1 MVTKPITRVVV
12 MVQFVGGSNC
22 EHPSYKVWW
31 AWLVQSS
38 FGGGVSLIWYE
49 KNLCY
54 WYITFSI
61 RSPQLLSCWH
71 DTVICS
77 EWSPSIVLPWWMVP
91 FGKYNRSPAS
101 RITSKIGSPMSSSVK
116 LELEYRAKV
125 SDSDLKYPTEYN
137 FFFGGGMGGATT
149 FTEIN

>member
-1 MVTKPITRVVV
+1 MVGAK
-12 MVQFVGGSNC
+12 FL
-22 EHPSYKVWW
+22 W
-31 AWLVQSS
+31 
-38 FGGGVSLIWYE
+38 GGVSLIWYE

-137 FFFGGGMGGATT
+137 FFFWGGGAWVGPPLLQRLINLHPLNSCDYNCNNNT
-149 FTEIN
+149 FCKCFHR